1 MAPDFPMHLQSLRR
15 IKKEEGLMRRH
26 ISLVIALVVI
36 FCQQG
41 RAQAGDVNR
50 WHLAAGLTFP
60 ASPDQF
66 YDYWKQGFQI
76 SGGAE
81 FSSQTRFIQFITA
94 EVNYFAFDEQR
105 FLKRIGIENS
115 NTPISG
121 AGTYIFG
128 LTYLIR
134 YPFIEYQSY
143 RPTFFAGLGVTDIL
157 RSTATIDYL
166 NDPITQGSYNS
177 IVATVPFGISIRV
190 LENGDNAVELNFTYS
205 IAFPKKDDINSNFTC
220 LKIDYIF
227 SQ

>member
-1 MAPDFPMHLQSLRR
+1 MIRH
-15 IKKEEGLMRRH
+15 RH
-26 ISLVIALVVI
+26 IFLMLIGLSYQLS
-36 FCQQG
+36 F
-41 RAQAGDVNR
+41 AQLGDVQR
-50 WHLAAGLTFP
+50 CHLSAGLTFP
-60 ASPDQF
+60 VSPDQF
-66 YDYWKQGFQI
+66 YDYWKLGFQVM
-76 SGGAE
+76 GGAE
-81 FSSQTRFIQFITA
+81 LPGQSRYIQFITA
-94 EVNYFAFDEQR
+94 EVNYFAFDQQR
-105 FLKRIGIENS
+105 FLKRTGIENS

-128 LTYLIR
+128 LAYLIR
-134 YPFIEYQSY
+134 YPFIEYQTY

-190 LENGDNAVELNFTYS
+190 FENGDNAVELNFTYS
-205 IAFPKKDDINSNFTC
+205 IAFPKKDDVNSNFTC

>member
-94 EVNYFAFDEQR
+94 EADYFAFDQDR
-105 FLKRIGIENS
+105 FLARIGLEHT
-115 NTPISG
+115 NTPVSG
-121 AGTYIFG
+121 AGTYVFG
-128 LTYLIR
+128 LAYLIR
-134 YPFIEYQSY
+134 YPFVEYASF
-143 RPTFFAGLGVTDIL
+143 RPTFFAGVGCADVY
-157 RSTATIDYL
+157 RSSATVDYPNDLVNQDGYNGFNATI
-166 NDPITQGSYNS
+166 PIGAS
-177 IVATVPFGISIRV
+177 IEVFES
-190 LENGDNAVELNFTYS
+190 GDKAVEVNFTYTFG
-205 IAFPKKDDINSNFTC
+205 IPKSDRVNSNFSC
-220 LKIDYIF
+220 LKIDYSF
-227 SQ
+227 AP